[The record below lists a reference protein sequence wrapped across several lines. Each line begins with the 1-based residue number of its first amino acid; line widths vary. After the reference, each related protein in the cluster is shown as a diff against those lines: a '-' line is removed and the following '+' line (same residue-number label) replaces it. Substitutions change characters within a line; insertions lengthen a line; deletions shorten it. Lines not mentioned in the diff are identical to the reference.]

1 MKVELISCS
10 KSKRSY
16 KCKASELYSP
26 SKLFSLSYQY
36 AKTFADKI
44 YILSAKYGLVEENE
58 IIEPYEKNL
67 MD

>member
-1 MKVELISCS
+1 MKVALISCS

-16 KCKASELYSP
+16 KCKALELYSP

-44 YILSAKYGLVEENE
+44 YILVRL
-58 IIEPYEKNL
+58 
-67 MD
+67 